1 MKNPEDIMADYLLKG
16 AKMLDKSCPE
26 CGLPLFNVKG
36 ETYCVVCRDY
46 ENKNTSAPAPN
57 KNQPLKS
64 VVETEETKENEKTEN
79 IAVAETVTYTK
90 ESKDSE
96 ETSSR
101 ELKSSSKE
109 KSGSAALQKYVFDE
123 ILYNEISDAISA
135 LCRRI
140 ETEKKPKDCLCLMK
154 SVNSG
159 IDALK
164 KLESYKKRL

>member
-57 KNQPLKS
+57 KNQALKS
-64 VVETEETKENEKTEN
+64 VVETEETKKTEN
-79 IAVAETVTYTK
+79 VTYKK
-90 ESKDSE
+90 EPKDAE
-96 ETSSR
+96 DISSQ
-101 ELKSSSKE
+101 ELKSVSKE
-109 KSGSAALQKYVFDE
+109 KSGSAPHQRYVFDE

-140 ETEKKPKDCLCLMK
+140 ETEKEPRDCLCLMK